1 MRRLT
6 EKIRVAGR
14 IKLVWERNKPMK
26 NQTISEVMSHIRKEG
41 WKRKI
46 REMTPAEHAAHL
58 VEMRRRASK
67 GGSAKR
73 KVGQEIQ

>member
-1 MRRLT
+1 
-6 EKIRVAGR
+6 
-14 IKLVWERNKPMK
+14 MK